1 MTRVILLAIA
11 LVTAGFAD
19 PFTSTASA
27 QPITPAEEKLWN
39 DYLKELHEHERNQ
52 MRDVWRKADEEGRR
66 KLVKLL
72 AQMRL
77 DVAKKGAEEKKRLA
91 ELKKLRDERRKVE

>member
-1 MTRVILLAIA
+1 MTRVILLAA
-11 LVTAGFAD
+11 APLAVGPTD

-52 MRDVWRKADEEGRR
+52 MRDVWRKADEVGRR
-66 KLVKLL
+66 KLLGML

-77 DVAKKGAEEKKRLA
+77 DIAKKEAEEKKRLA
-91 ELKKLRDERRKVE
+91 ELKKLRDMR